1 MTKKEWE
8 NRNTC
13 WTCKHRK
20 ILAGRI
26 HCGHTIHDGTYKA
39 LWNVDIIN
47 SPYCPHREKEDWRG
61 KMRGDISHR
70 GRKGNF
76 LPGEKEESWKTAIR
90 EKEQKNYIT

>member
-1 MTKKEWE
+1 LRTQGIKEDGKIRTGVSGGVKNMNYKEWE
-8 NRNTC
+8 NCNTC

-47 SPYCPHREKEDWRG
+47 SPYCPHREKEDWRDCYD
-61 KMRGDISHR
+61 K
-70 GRKGNF
+70 
-76 LPGEKEESWKTAIR
+76 A
-90 EKEQKNYIT
+90 

>member
-8 NRNTC
+8 NCNTC

-26 HCGHTIHDGTYKA
+26 HCGHTIHDGTYKV

-47 SPYCPHREKEDWRG
+47 SPYCPHREKEDWRDEEVQIIDLAS
-61 KMRGDISHR
+61 GDCD
-70 GRKGNF
+70 
-76 LPGEKEESWKTAIR
+76 GELDD
-90 EKEQKNYIT
+90 